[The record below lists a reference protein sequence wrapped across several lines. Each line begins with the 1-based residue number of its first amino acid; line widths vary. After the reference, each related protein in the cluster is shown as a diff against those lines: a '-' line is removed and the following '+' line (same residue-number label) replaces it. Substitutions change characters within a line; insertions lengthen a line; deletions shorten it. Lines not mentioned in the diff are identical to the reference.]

1 MSRQRIDLGQAGE
14 KAAAAYLTEKGYRI
28 IARNFS
34 CKTGEIDII
43 AGDQETYVFIEVKTR
58 QSSRF
63 GAPAEA
69 VTRQKQKQISR
80 TALAFMSLHNLA
92 DVPARFDVIS
102 VLSDGSE
109 MKISHIVSAFDDA
122 AGS

>member
-1 MSRQRIDLGQAGE
+1 MSRQRIDLGRAGE
-14 KAAAAYLTEKGYRI
+14 EAAAAYLTAQGYRI
-28 IARNFS
+28 IDRNFR

-43 AGDQETYVFIEVKTR
+43 AGDRETYVFIEVKTR

-80 TALAFMSLHNLA
+80 TALAFLSRHNLA
-92 DVPARFDVIS
+92 DAPARFDVIS

-109 MKISHIVSAFDDA
+109 MKISHIVSAFEDA
-122 AGS
+122 TNT